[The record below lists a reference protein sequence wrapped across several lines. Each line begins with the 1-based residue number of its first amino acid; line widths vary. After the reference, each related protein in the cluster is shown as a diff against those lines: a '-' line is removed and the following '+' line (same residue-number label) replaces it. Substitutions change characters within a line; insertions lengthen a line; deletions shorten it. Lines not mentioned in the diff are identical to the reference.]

1 MVKAAEY
8 EQGYNRYALCA
19 MPAYRRQALC
29 DLRHIIIIAQA
40 FLGGMEMRYSQYLLP
55 TLKEIPSEAEVPSHQ
70 LMLRA
75 GMIRKLT
82 SGIYSYLPFGLRSI
96 QKVEAIIR
104 EEMNRAGAIEVLLPF
119 VQPAEIWQ
127 ESHWWVEYGKEL
139 VRFKDRHN
147 RDCCLG
153 PTHEE
158 VITDIARREI
168 RSYRQM
174 PINLYQIQTKF
185 RDEIRP
191 RFGVMRAREFI
202 MKDAYSFDVDD
213 RGADESY
220 QKMVEAYMRIFT
232 RCGLKFKMV
241 EAESGVIGGTFSHE
255 FMVLAE
261 TGEET
266 IVSCVSCSY
275 AANIEKAEFSR
286 PQRIVKMSKL
296 RPKPIEKVLTPD
308 KRTVEEVTQFLQVSP
323 RGLVKTLIFEI
334 DKGCVAALVRG
345 DHEIS
350 EKKLRAAWGTENLQL
365 AGEETVEELTHAP
378 KGFAGPI
385 GLSIPIL
392 ADLDI
397 QKMVNF
403 VTGANEKDAHL
414 INVNTERD
422 FRVSQFVDIRKFA
435 PGDRCPLCGE
445 GTRIDKGIEVGHTFK
460 LGTKYSK
467 VMGATYLDDQ
477 GKEKEIVMGCYG
489 IGLGRTVAAAIE
501 QSYDQNG
508 IIFPMPIA
516 PFQILLLPV
525 NLKIDLLRE
534 TAEQLY
540 QNLLE
545 NEVEVLYDDRE
556 ETPGVKFKDADL
568 IGIPL
573 RVTLGEKNLK
583 KGLVEIKKRRTG
595 EILLVKKEKAI
606 PKIKEMISQEVREV
620 TPNLS

>member
-1 MVKAAEY
+1 
-8 EQGYNRYALCA
+8 
-19 MPAYRRQALC
+19 
-29 DLRHIIIIAQA
+29 
-40 FLGGMEMRYSQYLLP
+40 MEMRYSQYLLP
-55 TLKEIPSEAEVPSHQ
+55 TLKEVPSEAEVPSHQ
-70 LMLRA
+70 LMFRA
-75 GMIRKLT
+75 GMIRKLA
-82 SGIYSYLPFGLRSI
+82 SGIYSYLPLGLRSI
-96 QKVEAIIR
+96 QKVESIIR

-127 ESHWWVEYGKEL
+127 ESHRWEEYGKEL
-139 VRFKDRHN
+139 LRFKDRHN

-191 RFGVMRAREFI
+191 RFGIMRAREFI
-202 MKDAYSFDVDD
+202 MKDAYSFDVDEK
-213 RGADESY
+213 GADISY
-220 QKMVEAYMRIFT
+220 QKMVEAYTRIFT
-232 RCGLKFKMV
+232 RCGLKFRMV
-241 EAESGVIGGTFSHE
+241 EAESGVIGGSFSHE

-266 IVSCVSCSY
+266 IISCVSCSY
-275 AANIEKAEFSR
+275 AANIEKAEFKR
-286 PQRIVKMSKL
+286 PNESGPLLGKERLEPLQ
-296 RPKPIEKVLTPD
+296 KVLTPN
-308 KRTVEEVTQFLQVSP
+308 KRTVEEVTQFLHVLPQD
-323 RGLVKTLIFEI
+323 LVKTLIFET
-334 DKGCVAALVRG
+334 DRGCFAALVRG

-350 EKKLRAAWGTENLQL
+350 EKKLRAAWGTEDLQL
-365 AGEETVEELTHAP
+365 AREEIVEELTHAP

-385 GLSIPIL
+385 GLSIPMI

-397 QKMVNF
+397 HKMVNF

-414 INVNTERD
+414 IHVNLMRD
-422 FRVSQFVDIRKFA
+422 FEVNQFVDIRKFS
-435 PGDRCPLCGE
+435 PGDHCPLCGE
-445 GTRIDKGIEVGHTFK
+445 ETRIDKGIEVGHTFK

-467 VMGATYLDDQ
+467 AMGATYLDDQ
-477 GKEKEIVMGCYG
+477 GKEKEIIMGCYG

-501 QSYDQNG
+501 QSYDQSG

-516 PFQILLLPV
+516 PFQVLILPV
-525 NLKIDLLRE
+525 NMKIGLLKE

-540 QNLLE
+540 QNLLA
-545 NEVEVLYDDRE
+545 NETEVLYDDRE

-583 KGLVEIKKRRTG
+583 RGLVEIKKRRTG
-595 EILLVKKEKAI
+595 EILLLKKEEVI
-606 PKIKEMISQEVREV
+606 PKIKEMITQEIREV
-620 TPNLS
+620 TSNLS

>member
-1 MVKAAEY
+1 
-8 EQGYNRYALCA
+8 
-19 MPAYRRQALC
+19 
-29 DLRHIIIIAQA
+29 
-40 FLGGMEMRYSQYLLP
+40 MRYSQYLLP
-55 TLKEIPSEAEVPSHQ
+55 TLKEIPSEADVPSHQ
-70 LMLRA
+70 LMFRA
-75 GMIRKLT
+75 GMIRKLA
-82 SGIYSYLPFGLRSI
+82 SGIYSYFPLGLRAI
-96 QKVEAIIR
+96 RKVEAIIR

-127 ESHWWVEYGKEL
+127 ESHRWEEYGKEL

-147 RDCCLG
+147 RDYCLG

-191 RFGVMRAREFI
+191 RFGVMRSREFI
-202 MKDAYSFDVDD
+202 MKDAYSFDVDEK
-213 RGADESY
+213 GVDESY
-220 QKMVEAYMRIFT
+220 QKMVDAYRRIFT

-241 EAESGVIGGTFSHE
+241 EAESGLIGGSFSHE

-275 AANIEKAEFSR
+275 AANIEKAEFKRSEAGG
-286 PQRIVKMSKL
+286 RILDREVL
-296 RPKPIEKVLTPD
+296 KPLQKVLTPN
-308 KRTVEEVTQFLQVSP
+308 KRTVEEVTQFLKVSP
-323 RGLVKTLIFEI
+323 QDLVKTLIFDT
-334 DKGCVAALVRG
+334 DKGYIAALVRG

-350 EKKLRAAWGTENLQL
+350 DKKLKAVLGTENLQL

-385 GLSIPIL
+385 GLSIPLL

-397 QKMVNF
+397 QKMANF
-403 VTGANEKDAHL
+403 VTGANEKDTHL
-414 INVNTERD
+414 IHVNPVRD
-422 FRVSQFVDIRKFA
+422 FKVDQFLDIRKFS
-435 PGDRCPLCGE
+435 PGDLCPLCGKE
-445 GTRIDKGIEVGHTFK
+445 TRIDKGIEVGHTFK

-467 VMGATYLDDQ
+467 AMGATYLDDQ
-477 GKEKEIVMGCYG
+477 GQEKEIVMGCYG
-489 IGLGRTVAAAIE
+489 IGIGRTVAAAIE

-525 NLKIDLLRE
+525 NLKIDQLQE

-545 NEVEVLYDDRE
+545 EKVEVLYDDRE

-583 KGLVEIKKRRTG
+583 KGLVEVKKRRTG
-595 EILLVKKEKAI
+595 EILLVKKEEAVSQ
-606 PKIKEMISQEVREV
+606 IKEMIVQEIREV

>member
-1 MVKAAEY
+1 
-8 EQGYNRYALCA
+8 
-19 MPAYRRQALC
+19 
-29 DLRHIIIIAQA
+29 
-40 FLGGMEMRYSQYLLP
+40 MEMRYSQYLLP
-55 TLKEIPSEAEVPSHQ
+55 TLKEIPSEADVPSHQ
-70 LMLRA
+70 LMFRA
-75 GMIRKLT
+75 GMIRKLA
-82 SGIYSYLPFGLRSI
+82 SGIYSYLPLGLRAI
-96 QKVEAIIR
+96 QKVESIIR

-127 ESHWWVEYGKEL
+127 ESHRWEEYGKEL
-139 VRFKDRHN
+139 LRVRDRHN
-147 RDCCLG
+147 RDYCLG

-202 MKDAYSFDVDD
+202 MKDAYSFDVDEK
-213 RGADESY
+213 GADESY
-220 QKMVEAYMRIFT
+220 QKMVDAYTRIFT

-266 IVSCVSCSY
+266 IVSCTHCSY
-275 AANIEKAEFSR
+275 AANIEKAEFKR
-286 PQRIVKMSKL
+286 PEASGRILDKEL
-296 RPKPIEKVLTPD
+296 LKPLQKVLTPD

-323 RGLVKTLIFEI
+323 KDLIKTLIFDT
-334 DKGCVAALVRG
+334 DKGCIAALVRG

-350 EKKLRAAWGTENLQL
+350 EKKLKAVLGTENLQL
-365 AGEETVEELTHAP
+365 AGEEMVEELTHAP

-385 GLSIPIL
+385 GLSIPMI
-392 ADLDI
+392 ADMDI

-414 INVNTERD
+414 IHVNLMRD
-422 FRVSQFVDIRKFA
+422 FEVDQFVDIRKFS
-435 PGDRCPLCGE
+435 PGDRCPLCGKE
-445 GTRIDKGIEVGHTFK
+445 TRIDKGIEVGHTFK

-467 VMGATYLDDQ
+467 AMGATYLDNQ

-508 IIFPMPIA
+508 IIFPMPIT

-525 NLKIDLLRE
+525 NLKIDRLRE

-545 NEVEVLYDDRE
+545 EGVEVLYDDRE

-568 IGIPL
+568 IGMPL

-583 KGLVEIKKRRTG
+583 KGLVEVKKRRTG
-595 EILLVKKEKAI
+595 EILLIRKEEAVS
-606 PKIKEMISQEVREV
+606 KIKEIIDQEM
-620 TPNLS
+620 PPHPSPLP

>member
-1 MVKAAEY
+1 
-8 EQGYNRYALCA
+8 
-19 MPAYRRQALC
+19 
-29 DLRHIIIIAQA
+29 
-40 FLGGMEMRYSQYLLP
+40 MEMRYSQYLLP
-55 TLKEIPSEAEVPSHQ
+55 TLKEIPSEADVPSHQ
-70 LMLRA
+70 LMFRA
-75 GMIRKLT
+75 GMIRKLA
-82 SGIYSYLPFGLRSI
+82 SGIYSYLPLGLRAI
-96 QKVEAIIR
+96 QKVESIIR

-127 ESHWWVEYGKEL
+127 ESHRWEEYGKEL
-139 VRFKDRHN
+139 LRVRDRHN
-147 RDCCLG
+147 RDYCLG

-202 MKDAYSFDVDD
+202 MKDAYSFDVDEK
-213 RGADESY
+213 GADESY
-220 QKMVEAYMRIFT
+220 QKMVDAYTRIFT

-266 IVSCVSCSY
+266 IVSCTHCSY
-275 AANIEKAEFSR
+275 AANIEKAEFKR
-286 PQRIVKMSKL
+286 PEASGRILDKEL
-296 RPKPIEKVLTPD
+296 LKPLQKVLTPD

-323 RGLVKTLIFEI
+323 KDLIKTLIFDT
-334 DKGCVAALVRG
+334 DKGCIAALVRG

-350 EKKLRAAWGTENLQL
+350 EKKLKAVLGTENLQL
-365 AGEETVEELTHAP
+365 AGEEMVEELTHAP

-385 GLSIPIL
+385 GLSIPMI
-392 ADLDI
+392 ADMDI
-397 QKMVNF
+397 QKMANF
-403 VTGANEKDAHL
+403 VTGANEKDTHL
-414 INVNTERD
+414 IHVNPVRD
-422 FRVSQFVDIRKFA
+422 FKVDQFLDIRKFS
-435 PGDRCPLCGE
+435 PGDLCPLCGKE
-445 GTRIDKGIEVGHTFK
+445 TRIDKGIEVGHTFK

-467 VMGATYLDDQ
+467 AMGATYLDDQ
-477 GKEKEIVMGCYG
+477 GQEKEIVMGCYG
-489 IGLGRTVAAAIE
+489 IGIGRTVAAAIE

-525 NLKIDLLRE
+525 NLKIDQIQE

-545 NEVEVLYDDRE
+545 EKVEVLYDDRE

-583 KGLVEIKKRRTG
+583 KGLVEVKKRKKG
-595 EILLVKKEKAI
+595 EILLVKKEEAVSQ
-606 PKIKEMISQEVREV
+606 IKEMIVQEIREV

>member
-1 MVKAAEY
+1 
-8 EQGYNRYALCA
+8 
-19 MPAYRRQALC
+19 
-29 DLRHIIIIAQA
+29 
-40 FLGGMEMRYSQYLLP
+40 MEMRYSQYLLP
-55 TLKEIPSEAEVPSHQ
+55 TLKEIPSEADVPSHQ

-75 GMIRKLT
+75 GMIRKLA
-82 SGIYSYLPFGLRSI
+82 SGIYSYLPLGLRAI
-96 QKVEAIIR
+96 QKVESIIR

-127 ESHWWVEYGKEL
+127 ESHRWEEYGKEL
-139 VRFKDRHN
+139 LRVRDRHN
-147 RDCCLG
+147 RDYCLG

-202 MKDAYSFDVDD
+202 MKDAYSFDVDEK
-213 RGADESY
+213 GADESY
-220 QKMVEAYMRIFT
+220 QKMVDAYTRIFT

-275 AANIEKAEFSR
+275 AANIEKAEFKR
-286 PQRIVKMSKL
+286 PEASGRILDKEL
-296 RPKPIEKVLTPD
+296 LKPLQKVLTPD

-323 RGLVKTLIFEI
+323 KDLIKTLIFDT
-334 DKGCVAALVRG
+334 DKGCIAALVRG

-350 EKKLRAAWGTENLQL
+350 EKKLKAVLGTENLQL
-365 AGEETVEELTHAP
+365 AGEEMVEELTHAP

-385 GLSIPIL
+385 GLSIPMI
-392 ADLDI
+392 ADMNI
-397 QKMVNF
+397 QKMANF
-403 VTGANEKDAHL
+403 VTGANEKDTHF
-414 INVNTERD
+414 IHVNPVRD
-422 FRVSQFVDIRKFA
+422 FKVDQFLDIRKFS
-435 PGDRCPLCGE
+435 PGDLCPLCGKE
-445 GTRIDKGIEVGHTFK
+445 TRIDKGIEVGHTFK

-467 VMGATYLDDQ
+467 AMGATYLDDQ

-489 IGLGRTVAAAIE
+489 IGIGRTVAAAIE

-525 NLKIDLLRE
+525 NLKIDQLQE

-545 NEVEVLYDDRE
+545 EKVEVLYDDRE

-583 KGLVEIKKRRTG
+583 KGLVEVKKRRTG
-595 EILLVKKEKAI
+595 EILLVKKEEAVSQ
-606 PKIKEMISQEVREV
+606 IKEMIVQEIREV

>member
-1 MVKAAEY
+1 
-8 EQGYNRYALCA
+8 
-19 MPAYRRQALC
+19 
-29 DLRHIIIIAQA
+29 
-40 FLGGMEMRYSQYLLP
+40 MEMRYSQYLLP
-55 TLKEIPSEAEVPSHQ
+55 TLKEIPSEADVPSHQ
-70 LMLRA
+70 LMFRA
-75 GMIRKLT
+75 GMIRKLA
-82 SGIYSYLPFGLRSI
+82 SGIYSYLPLGLRAI
-96 QKVEAIIR
+96 QKVESIIR

-127 ESHWWVEYGKEL
+127 ESHRWEEYGKEL
-139 VRFKDRHN
+139 LRVRDRHN
-147 RDCCLG
+147 RDYCLG

-202 MKDAYSFDVDD
+202 MKDAYSFDVDEK
-213 RGADESY
+213 GADESY
-220 QKMVEAYMRIFT
+220 QKMVDAYTRIFT

-266 IVSCVSCSY
+266 IVSCTHCSY
-275 AANIEKAEFSR
+275 AANIEKAEFKR
-286 PQRIVKMSKL
+286 PEASGRILDKEL
-296 RPKPIEKVLTPD
+296 LKPLQKVLTPD

-323 RGLVKTLIFEI
+323 KDLIKTLIFDT
-334 DKGCVAALVRG
+334 DKGCIAALVRG

-350 EKKLRAAWGTENLQL
+350 EKKLKAVLGTENLQL
-365 AGEETVEELTHAP
+365 AGEEMVEELTHAP

-385 GLSIPIL
+385 GLSIPMI
-392 ADLDI
+392 ADMDI
-397 QKMVNF
+397 QKMANF
-403 VTGANEKDAHL
+403 VTGANEKDTHL
-414 INVNTERD
+414 IHVNPVRD
-422 FRVSQFVDIRKFA
+422 FKVDQFLDIRKFS
-435 PGDRCPLCGE
+435 PGDLCPLCGKE
-445 GTRIDKGIEVGHTFK
+445 TRIDKGIEVGHTFK

-467 VMGATYLDDQ
+467 AMGATYLDDQ
-477 GKEKEIVMGCYG
+477 GQEKEIVMGCYG
-489 IGLGRTVAAAIE
+489 IGIGRTVAAAIE

-525 NLKIDLLRE
+525 NLKIDQLQE

-545 NEVEVLYDDRE
+545 EKVEVLYDDRE

-583 KGLVEIKKRRTG
+583 KGLVEVKKRKTG
-595 EILLVKKEKAI
+595 EILLVKKEEAVSQ
-606 PKIKEMISQEVREV
+606 IKEMIVQEIREV

>member
-1 MVKAAEY
+1 
-8 EQGYNRYALCA
+8 
-19 MPAYRRQALC
+19 
-29 DLRHIIIIAQA
+29 
-40 FLGGMEMRYSQYLLP
+40 MEMRYSQYLLP
-55 TLKEIPSEAEVPSHQ
+55 TLKEVPSEAEVPSHQ

-75 GMIRKLT
+75 GMIRKLA
-82 SGIYSYLPFGLRSI
+82 SGIYSYLPLGLRSI
-96 QKVEAIIR
+96 RKVETIIR

-119 VQPAEIWQ
+119 VQPAELWQ
-127 ESHWWVEYGKEL
+127 ESHRWEDYGSEL
-139 VRFKDRHN
+139 ARFKDRHN

-158 VITDIARREI
+158 VITDIARKEI

-174 PINLYQIQTKF
+174 PLNLYQIQTKF

-202 MKDAYSFDVDD
+202 MKDAYSFDVDEK
-213 RGADESY
+213 GVDESY

-232 RCGLKFKMV
+232 RCGLTFRAV
-241 EAESGVIGGTFSHE
+241 EAETGLIGGTFSHE

-266 IVSCVSCSY
+266 IVSCIRCSY
-275 AANIEKAEFSR
+275 AANIEKAEFR
-286 PQRIVKMSKL
+286 RQVKTGQTRDKGSQ
-296 RPKPIEKVLTPD
+296 KPVQKVLTPD
-308 KRTVEEVTQFLQVSP
+308 KRTIEEVTQFLNVSP
-323 RGLVKTLIFEI
+323 QDLVKTLIFES
-334 DKGCVAALVRG
+334 DKGCIAALVRG

-350 EKKLRAAWGTENLQL
+350 EKKLKAVWGSENIQL
-365 AGEETVEELTHAP
+365 ASEETVEEITHAP
-378 KGFAGPI
+378 KGFAGPL
-385 GLSIPIL
+385 GLSISIL

-397 QKMVNF
+397 REMINF

-414 INVNTERD
+414 IHVNTDRD
-422 FRVSQFVDIRKFA
+422 FQVSQFADIRKFT
-435 PGDRCPLCGE
+435 PGDRCPLCGDE
-445 GTRIDKGIEVGHTFK
+445 TRMDKGIEVGHTFK

-467 VMGATYLDDQ
+467 AMGATFLDDQ
-477 GKEKEIVMGCYG
+477 GSEKEIIMGCYG
-489 IGLGRTVAAAIE
+489 IGVGRTVAAAIE
-501 QSYDQNG
+501 QCFDQNG

-516 PFQILLLPV
+516 PFQILILPV
-525 NLKIDLLRE
+525 NIKIDFLKE

-540 QNLLE
+540 QTLLE
-545 NEVEVLYDDRE
+545 NSLEVLYDDRE

-595 EILLVKKEKAI
+595 EIFLVKKEEVLL
-606 PKIKEMISQEVREV
+606 KIKEMIDQEMG
-620 TPNLS
+620 S

>member
-1 MVKAAEY
+1 
-8 EQGYNRYALCA
+8 
-19 MPAYRRQALC
+19 
-29 DLRHIIIIAQA
+29 
-40 FLGGMEMRYSQYLLP
+40 MEMRYSQYLLP
-55 TLKEIPSEAEVPSHQ
+55 TLKEIPSEADVPSHQ
-70 LMLRA
+70 LMFRA
-75 GMIRKLT
+75 GMIRKLA
-82 SGIYSYLPFGLRSI
+82 SGIYSYLPLGLRAI
-96 QKVEAIIR
+96 QKVESIIR

-127 ESHWWVEYGKEL
+127 ESHRWEEYGKEL
-139 VRFKDRHN
+139 VRFRDRHN
-147 RDCCLG
+147 RDYCLG

-202 MKDAYSFDVDD
+202 MKDAYSFDVDEK
-213 RGADESY
+213 GADESY
-220 QKMVEAYMRIFT
+220 QKMVDAYTRIFT

-266 IVSCVSCSY
+266 IVSCTHCSY
-275 AANIEKAEFSR
+275 AANIEKAEFKR
-286 PQRIVKMSKL
+286 PEASGRILDKEL
-296 RPKPIEKVLTPD
+296 LKPLQKVLTPD
-308 KRTVEEVTQFLQVSP
+308 RRTVEEVTQFLQVSP
-323 RGLVKTLIFEI
+323 KDLIKTLIFDT
-334 DKGCVAALVRG
+334 DKGCIAALVRG

-350 EKKLRAAWGTENLQL
+350 EKKLKAVLGTENLQL

-385 GLSIPIL
+385 GLSIPMI
-392 ADLDI
+392 ADMDI

-414 INVNTERD
+414 IHVNFMRD
-422 FRVSQFVDIRKFA
+422 FKVDQFVDIRKFF
-435 PGDRCPLCGE
+435 PGDRCPLCGKE
-445 GTRIDKGIEVGHTFK
+445 TRIDKGIEVGHTFK

-467 VMGATYLDDQ
+467 AMGATYLDDQ

-508 IIFPMPIA
+508 IIFPMPIT
-516 PFQILLLPV
+516 PFQVLILPV
-525 NLKIDLLRE
+525 NMKIDLLRE
-534 TAEQLY
+534 TAEKLY

-545 NEVEVLYDDRE
+545 EGMEVLYDDRE

-583 KGLVEIKKRRTG
+583 KGLVEVKKRKTG
-595 EILLVKKEKAI
+595 EILLLKKEEAI
-606 PKIKEMISQEVREV
+606 PKIKEMIAQEIR
-620 TPNLS
+620 